1 MTPLTEDVTATPEP
15 GSLALLA
22 FGFLG
27 FAATYRWRRKCALP
41 RFAED

>member
-22 FGFLG
+22 FGLG
-27 FAATYRWRRKCALP
+27 FAATYRWRRKSALP